1 MTKTFLISDLHFN
14 HHNILKFKR
23 TDGITPLRPF
33 KDIDE
38 MHTTIIY
45 NWNRIVAEDDKVYVL
60 GDISLGSDLSIL
72 NMLKGTKVLIKGNH
86 DNLKLSK
93 YQEHFKDVRAYH
105 ILDRFILSHIPI
117 HPESLARW
125 KANIHGHTHANN
137 LADPR
142 YFNVSVEN
150 INYTPINFE
159 EIKRAY
165 S

>member
-1 MTKTFLISDLHFN
+1 MSKTFLISDMHFN
-14 HHNILKFKR
+14 HHNILTFKR
-23 TDGITPLRPF
+23 TDGVTPLRPF

-38 MHTTIIY
+38 MNTTLMY
-45 NWNRIVAEDDKVYVL
+45 NWNKTVTKNDKVYVL
-60 GDISLGSDLSIL
+60 GDISMGSDLSFLSLL
-72 NMLKGTKVLIKGNH
+72 NGTKVLIKGNH

-105 ILDRFILSHIPI
+105 ILDKFILSHIPI
-117 HPESLARW
+117 HSESLARW
-125 KANIHGHTHANN
+125 TANIHGHTHANN
-137 LADPR
+137 LADSR

-150 INYTPINFE
+150 INYTPIDFE